1 MMGNAID
8 ITKESKNELVNI
20 VWNND
25 SLRALIRNIS
35 FLRKS
40 LDKRYIYSEVQWK
53 ELYSDLMIYLDREAI

>member
-1 MMGNAID
+1 MGNAID
-8 ITKESKNELVNI
+8 ITKESKNELVNK

>member
-1 MMGNAID
+1 MGNAID

-53 ELYSDLMIYLDREAI
+53 ELYSDLMIYLGREAI

>member
-1 MMGNAID
+1 MGNAID